1 MQITDSQSTNPQ
13 PIRILLADDHPILGQ
28 GLALLLNAEPDIQVI
43 GQAYTGKEAIVL
55 FREHQPDITLMDL
68 RMPEISGAEAI
79 STIRAEFANAKIIV
93 LTTYDGDEDIYRGL
107 QAGAQGFLLK
117 GAHIDELLAAIRS
130 VYHDQLYIPPE
141 VGAKLARRM
150 NQPELSDREL
160 DVLHL
165 IAKGR
170 NNAQIGIDLKIA
182 ESTVRFHITHI
193 LSKLGVTDRTQA
205 VVAAI
210 RRGIVIL

>member
-170 NNAQIGIDLKIA
+170 NNAQIGTDLKIA